1 MPYSFLARWGS
12 VAAAL
17 VILPLIFPQG
27 FALTLLTQAAVMIVF
42 ALSFNLLYGE
52 TGMLSF
58 GHALYF
64 GAGVYGAVH
73 ALNAWGASGLPVTLL
88 PLAGG
93 VAGALCALLTGWF
106 STRRGGLTFAMIS
119 LAMAELAIAVVPM
132 LPGWFGGEGGVTTNR
147 VTGTGLFGIDYGSAL
162 QVYALVA
169 TWLILSMLA
178 MQAFTR
184 TPLGRMANT
193 VRDNAERTAFIGC
206 DARAV
211 RWRVMLVAGFFAGLA
226 GALSV
231 VQFEVATG
239 EAFGHTQSAAPLIAT
254 KIGGAGSFFGPV
266 TGAIIYVLAA
276 SALGT
281 FTPAWPLYLGC
292 LFVFVML
299 FAPHGVAS
307 ILMRATRRA
316 VRPLSTD
323 RAGSA
328 GGDPALYMVIAAG
341 SLAGLAG
348 AVGLVELT
356 YLIAGRGETGELA
369 RLLGLVGQERD
380 ASTWLCAGALLA
392 TGGGL
397 CAAAKRSL
405 RLVGRKGTAA

>member
-1 MPYSFLARWGS
+1 MPYSFLARWGG

-17 VILPLIFPQG
+17 VVLPLIFPQG

-64 GAGVYGAVH
+64 GAGAYGAAH
-73 ALNAWGASGLPVTLL
+73 ALNAWGTGGLPVTLL

-93 VAGALCALLTGWF
+93 AAGALCALLPGWF

-147 VTGTGLFGIDYGSAL
+147 VTGTGLFGINYGSPL

-169 TWLILSMLA
+169 TWTFLCMLA
-178 MQAFTR
+178 MQALTR
-184 TPLGRMANT
+184 TPLGRMANA
-193 VRDNAERTAFIGC
+193 VRDNAERAAFIGC
-206 DARAV
+206 NVQAV
-211 RWRVMLVAGFFAGLA
+211 RWRVMLAAGFFAGLA

-231 VQFEVATG
+231 IQFEVATG
-239 EAFGHTQSAAPLIAT
+239 EALGHTQSAAPLVAT
-254 KIGGAGSFFGPV
+254 VIGGAGSFFGPV
-266 TGAIIYVLAA
+266 TGAIIYVLTA

-281 FTPAWPLYLGC
+281 LTPAWPFYLGC
-292 LFVFVML
+292 LFIVVML
-299 FAPHGVAS
+299 FAPDGITSLLV
-307 ILMRATRRA
+307 RATRRT
-316 VRPLSTD
+316 VRSPSTGG
-323 RAGSA
+323 AGNT
-328 GGDPALYMVIAAG
+328 GGDAMLHWVIAAG
-341 SLAGLAG
+341 WLAGLAG
-348 AVGLVELT
+348 AIGLVELT

-369 RLLGLVGQERD
+369 RLLGLAGQERD
-380 ASTWLCAGALLA
+380 ASAWSCAVVLLA

-397 CAAAKRSL
+397 CVAAKRSL